1 MFEDEKPGEG
11 LQTMTLIRKLSNP
24 FALVAQGFL
33 AGAILFVSSHPGA
46 GESLAASIADTAAF
60 VNGAGSSL

>member
-1 MFEDEKPGEG
+1 
-11 LQTMTLIRKLSNP
+11 MTLIRKLSNP

-33 AGAILFVSSHPGA
+33 VGAALFVSSHPGT
-46 GESLAASIADTAAF
+46 GETIAASIADTAAF